1 MRTKS
6 LAFVIFASLALVAGG
21 ASAQSFSVS
30 PNPSAGQVLPPGG
43 GNGGPCGTVMLTQS
57 VSQTIVPLNSISCNA
72 GGLHTDNSYFRAF
85 DLSADF
91 GITGDFNVCGV
102 DFGIETAAGA
112 AGTQPVT
119 VNLYSGPPG
128 FPTDFPANF
137 PLIGTIDLTV
147 PDQAATILQAAVA
160 ATALAG
166 EELVVEVFTPEGQTN
181 GHSFFLGSNPDGEN
195 DPSYLAAE
203 ACGAATPTA
212 TGDIGFPGFQFV
224 INVHGDVAQGPGGGL
239 PIPTLGEWGLLA
251 LVLLLAGAA
260 TFFLRRG

>member
-6 LAFVIFASLALVAGG
+6 LAFVVFASLALLAGG
-21 ASAQSFSVS
+21 VSAQSFSVS
-30 PNPSAGQVLPPGG
+30 PNPDPGQILPPGG
-43 GNGGPCGTVMLTQS
+43 GTGGPCGTVMLTQS
-57 VSQTIVPLNSISCNA
+57 VSQNIVPGNSISCSA
-72 GGLHTDNSYFRAF
+72 AGLHTDNAYIRAF

-91 GITGDFNVCGV
+91 AITADFNVCGV

-112 AGTQPVT
+112 GGMQPVT

-128 FPTDFPANF
+128 FPTDFPASY
-137 PLIGTIDLTV
+137 PLIGTVDLSV
-147 PDQAATILQAAVA
+147 PDQAATLFQAAVT

-166 EELVVEVFTPEGQTN
+166 EELVVEVFTPEGQTA
-181 GHSFFLGSNPDGEN
+181 GSSFFIGSNPDGQN
-195 DPSYLAAE
+195 DPSYIVAD
-203 ACGAATPTA
+203 ACATPTPTP
-212 TGDIGFPGFQFV
+212 TGDIGFPGFQYV
-224 INVHGDVAQGPGGGL
+224 INVHGDVAQAPGGGL